1 MEGWRWE
8 VCEGGEE
15 ASGTVRTAAGPAVAM
30 SKGWRSEGGREEGE
44 VGMEERKEEGKEGR
58 KKRKEGVKEEREEG
72 RERQ

>member
-44 VGMEERKEEGKEGR
+44 VGVEERKEGGREGGKEEEKGGS
-58 KKRKEGVKEEREEG
+58 EGGERRG
-72 RERQ
+72 

>member
-44 VGMEERKEEGKEGR
+44 VGVEERKEGRRKGRREGR
-58 KKRKEGVKEEREEG
+58 
-72 RERQ
+72 RERRE